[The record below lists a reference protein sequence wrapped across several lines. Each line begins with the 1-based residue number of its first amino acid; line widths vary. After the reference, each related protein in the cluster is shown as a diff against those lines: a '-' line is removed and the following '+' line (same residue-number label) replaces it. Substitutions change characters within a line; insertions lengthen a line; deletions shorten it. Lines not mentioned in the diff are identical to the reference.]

1 MNRREFL
8 AAGTMGLA
16 RGAPAA
22 KRPNVLFLL
31 TDDQSYATLSSTG
44 HPFMKTPR
52 IDRIG
57 REGVHFTN
65 HFVVRSV
72 CSPSRA
78 CFLTGLYA
86 HTHGVYRNGHRLDQ
100 RIPTFPRTLHDAGY
114 RTAHIGK
121 WQMGDDDR
129 VQPGYDY
136 WAAQIG
142 TGEYWNPRKNVNGTM
157 VDLKGYDTEIVTGQ
171 AIEFMRANKEKPF
184 CVWLAYRAPHGP
196 FTPAPGHE
204 NDFADV
210 EMKPPASFFAD
221 DPGKPKRIRDAAGDR
236 KAVAK
241 WAEKQRNQLRAL
253 MGVEDS
259 VGRLLAFLDEN
270 KLAEDTIVVFAS
282 DNGYVQGEHGL
293 TGKQEAYEESMRVPY
308 FVRYPRRIR
317 PQRSDAIV
325 ANIDLL
331 PSILEIC
338 GVNQAKPV
346 QGRSWWPIVAG
357 KQKSIRSRLLFETMK
372 HGTTIQE
379 PSVKALRTERYKLIL
394 NTNPKDITELYD
406 LRTDPREMKN
416 LASEAGYRYLVRD
429 LQRQLLEEMRL
440 TEDPALPF
448 VKAQL

>member
-8 AAGTMGLA
+8 TIAAIGLA
-16 RGAPAA
+16 GGAKAA

-44 HPFMKTPR
+44 NPFMKTPQ

-57 REGVHFTN
+57 REGAHFTN

-72 CSPSRA
+72 CAPSRA

-86 HTHGVYRNGHRLDQ
+86 HTHGVYNNGQRLDQ
-100 RIPTFPRTLHDAGY
+100 RIPTLPRTLHDAGY

-121 WQMGDDDR
+121 WHMGNDDR

-142 TGEYWNPRKNVNGTM
+142 TGEYWNPRKNVNGKM

-171 AIEFMRANKEKPF
+171 AIEFMRADKGKPF
-184 CVWLAYRAPHGP
+184 CVWVAYRASHGP

-204 NDFADV
+204 KDFADV
-210 EMKPPASFFAD
+210 EIKPPPSFFVD
-221 DPGKPKRIRDAAGDR
+221 DPGKPKRIRDAASDR
-236 KAVAK
+236 KGLAK
-241 WAEKQRNQLRAL
+241 WAEKQRNQYRSL

-259 VGRLLAFLDEN
+259 TGRLLAFLDEHN
-270 KLAEDTIVVFAS
+270 LAEDTIVVFAS
-282 DNGYVQGEHGL
+282 DNGYFQGEHGL
-293 TGKQEAYEESMRVPY
+293 TSKQEAYEESLRVPF

-317 PQRSDAIV
+317 PQRCDAIV

-338 GVNQAKPV
+338 GVKQVRPI
-346 QGRSWWPIVAG
+346 QGRSWWPLVTG
-357 KQKSIRSRLLFETMK
+357 KQKSIRSRLLFETMGRGSNILK
-372 HGTTIQE
+372 
-379 PSVKALRTERYKLIL
+379 PAVKALRTERYKLIL

-406 LRTDPREMKN
+406 LKTDPREMKN
-416 LASEAGYRYLVRD
+416 LATDPGYRDLVRN

-440 TEDPALPF
+440 TDDPALPF
-448 VKAQL
+448 VEAQL